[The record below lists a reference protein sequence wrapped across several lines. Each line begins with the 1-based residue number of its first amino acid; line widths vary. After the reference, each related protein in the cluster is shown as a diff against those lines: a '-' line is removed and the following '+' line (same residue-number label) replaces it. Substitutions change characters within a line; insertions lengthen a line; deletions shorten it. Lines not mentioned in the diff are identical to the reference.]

1 MPPKP
6 PPLPPPSRLAAP
18 RADQEP
24 APRLGPGLVV
34 AGKYRLT
41 QVLRHGGMGS
51 VWVATHL
58 ALESPVAIK
67 FMSLAPAPKLGHAET
82 TNDREEIAALR
93 ARFEREAKA
102 AAQIRSANVVQILDY
117 GIDRGMPYLV
127 MELLKGEDLGT
138 RLARNKRLDLGE
150 TVRILAPLSRAL
162 DRAHQSGLVHR
173 DLKPENVFLCD
184 EGGEEIVKILDFGV
198 AKTLHGDRQV
208 GTPTLEGTVVG
219 SPHYMSPEQ
228 AMGSTDVDHRSDLW
242 SLAVIAFR
250 ALTGARPFEGNL
262 LLETVVKI
270 CSGPIPTATS
280 VASDLGADID
290 AFFKRALSREPNERF
305 QSARELVSALAA
317 IAHAS
322 GHDVG
327 AAIAFTGAFPVSTTA
342 IAAAPPSTTPAPR
355 KGRLPL
361 AVAALVVVGAA
372 TATVVLGSLG
382 RAPADGPAALP
393 SDVIASA
400 KATVMTEAS
409 ASASVEPRSPDASSD
424 AVAKSSAQ
432 ESAQAS
438 ASSKASAAIG
448 RPAQPPPLQ
457 PLKKPKR
464 DVGY

>member
-173 DLKPENVFLCD
+173 DLKPENVFLV
-184 EGGEEIVKILDFGV
+184 EGRSQLDFVKVVDFGV
-198 AKTLHGDRQV
+198 SKIKDVSGVDSKTRTGTAL
-208 GTPTLEGTVVG
+208 GTPY
-219 SPHYMSPEQ
+219 YMAPEQ
-228 AMGSTDVDHRSDLW
+228 RRGS
-242 SLAVIAFR
+242 
-250 ALTGARPFEGNL
+250 RP
-262 LLETVVKI
+262 
-270 CSGPIPTATS
+270 
-280 VASDLGADID
+280 
-290 AFFKRALSREPNERF
+290 
-305 QSARELVSALAA
+305 
-317 IAHAS
+317 
-322 GHDVG
+322 
-327 AAIAFTGAFPVSTTA
+327 STTA
-342 IAAAPPSTTPAPR
+342 RTSTPS
-355 KGRLPL
+355 G
-361 AVAALVVVGAA
+361 
-372 TATVVLGSLG
+372 
-382 RAPADGPAALP
+382 
-393 SDVIASA
+393 
-400 KATVMTEAS
+400 
-409 ASASVEPRSPDASSD
+409 
-424 AVAKSSAQ
+424 
-432 ESAQAS
+432 
-438 ASSKASAAIG
+438 
-448 RPAQPPPLQ
+448 
-457 PLKKPKR
+457 
-464 DVGY
+464 